1 MSTCTKKV
9 AAFIR
14 TYNDL
19 DHMSPY
25 LHAMCKDENISLS
38 IFIINLDKSF
48 LDDFR
53 IKYLE
58 NNGAQVKHFYDVLGV
73 NSTYYK
79 LIWSLAASNNQYLKL
94 ISKFISRP
102 IKTKIMGTTGHIK
115 PWAAAKFFEN
125 KNHHEFDLIAYDVAG
140 KFYDTIFK
148 EAQKYHTKCVA
159 VPHSSDNF
167 DNILISN
174 SMVNGGALQHKE
186 ESLKAD
192 KVILT
197 SAISKEIYIR
207 RGLITVPQGEA
218 LGCPRFTKDWIE
230 TLLDIIPRTPLPEY
244 DGFKIVLFPPKPNR
258 NAFNEEISRII
269 QLISNI
275 PNVKLGIKVET
286 RTGAFSVPL
295 PKNVIRFPDQV
306 TSSQLIEWADLSLF
320 TATSVIMESVCLDK
334 PALYLEKTMSNRLVI
349 EDYIKNWAIPSRDAL
364 YQRIVEL
371 RDGKS
376 ARTYTV
382 DEREAALNALV
393 YNNQKDEEVVQAY
406 TSALYDLMS

>member
-1 MSTCTKKV
+1 MSTGTKKV

-25 LHAMCKDENISLS
+25 LYALCKDTKISLS
-38 IFIINLDKSF
+38 IFIVNLEKSF

-53 IKYLE
+53 IKFLE
-58 NNGAQVKHFYDVLGV
+58 NSGADVTHFYDVMGV
-73 NSTYYK
+73 NAKYYK
-79 LIWSLAASNNQYLKL
+79 LIWSLAASKNKYLKL
-94 ISKFISRP
+94 LSKCIIHP
-102 IKTKIMGTTGHIK
+102 IKTKIMGNKGHIQ
-115 PWAAAKFFEN
+115 PWAATKFFEN
-125 KNHHEFDLIAYDVAG
+125 KNHQEFDLIAYDVAG
-140 KFYDTIFK
+140 KFYETIFN
-148 EAQKYHTKCVA
+148 EAKKYKTKCVA

-174 SMVNGGALQHKE
+174 SMVNGQAMQNKE

-197 SAISKEIYIR
+197 SAISKEKYIA
-207 RGLITVPQGEA
+207 RGLTTKSQGEV
-218 LGCPRFTKDWIE
+218 LGCPRFTEDWIK
-230 TLLDIIPRTPLPEY
+230 TLLDIIPRASLPEY
-244 DGFKIVLFPPKPNR
+244 DGLKIVLFPPKPNR
-258 NAFNEEISRII
+258 NAFNEEIGRVI

-275 PNVKLGIKVET
+275 PSVKLGIKVET

-295 PKNVIRFPDQV
+295 PENVIRFPDQV

-349 EDYIKNWAIPSRDAL
+349 EDYIKSWAIPSRDAL
-364 YQRIVEL
+364 YKRIVEL
-371 RDGKS
+371 RDGVSK
-376 ARTYTV
+376 RTYTEE
-382 DEREAALNALV
+382 EREAALNALI
-393 YNNQKDEEVVQAY
+393 YNNQKSEHVVPAY
-406 TSALYDLMS
+406 TSALFDLMS